1 VRGETTLVSMRALQ
15 LVEYK
20 RFELVDLPVPKV
32 QADEV
37 RIQVK
42 ACGIC
47 GSDVHGMDGSSGR
60 RIPPIVMG
68 HEAAGEIVEVGDE
81 VVGFGVGDRVT
92 FDSTIFCGECGFCQ
106 RGEINLCDNR
116 RVMGVSCGDYR
127 QNGAFAEYV
136 VAPARILHKLP
147 AGMSYQ
153 HAAMVEPVS
162 IAYHAVRR
170 SGIEPGQSAAVF
182 GVGMIGLLIVQVLR
196 VFGASRIVAVDL
208 DPAKVE
214 LALSLGATDSALD
227 EPVDVALE
235 AVGITPTVS
244 ASINAVRKGGTVVLV
259 GNLSPKVE
267 IPLQAVVTR
276 ELNVFGTCG
285 SQGEY
290 PECLELIASGQV
302 QVEPLISKSIGLED
316 AAEYFHRLYAA
327 EPGLLKV
334 MVCP

>member
-1 VRGETTLVSMRALQ
+1 MRALQ
-15 LVEYK
+15 LVEYQQ
-20 RFELVDLPVPKV
+20 FDLVDLPTPNL
-32 QADEV
+32 QPDEV
-37 RIQVK
+37 LIQVK

-47 GSDVHGMDGSSGR
+47 GSDIHGMDGSSGR

-68 HEAAGEIVEVGDE
+68 HEAAGVITQTGAKVTDFTAGDA
-81 VVGFGVGDRVT
+81 VT
-92 FDSTIFCGECGFCQ
+92 FDSTIFCGECSYCQ
-106 RGEINLCDNR
+106 RGEINLCENR

-136 VAPARILHKLP
+136 AAPARILHRLP
-147 AGMSYQ
+147 TGMSFE

-170 SGIEPGQSAAVF
+170 SGIKPGQSAAVF

-196 VFGASRIVAVDL
+196 VFGASRIVAIDL
-208 DPAKVE
+208 DPAKVA
-214 LALSLGATDSALD
+214 LAKSLGATHDTLD
-227 EPVDVALE
+227 ELVDVALE
-235 AVGITPTVS
+235 AVGITPTVT
-244 ASINAVRKGGTVVLV
+244 ASINGVNKGGTVVLV

-267 IPLQAVVTR
+267 IPLQSLVTR

-290 PECLELIASGQV
+290 PECLELIANGQV
-302 QVEPLISKSIGLED
+302 QVDPLITNRIGLED
-316 AAEYFHRLYAA
+316 AAEYFARLYKA
-327 EPGLLKV
+327 EPRLMKV

>member
-1 VRGETTLVSMRALQ
+1 MRALQ
-15 LVEYK
+15 LVEYQQ
-20 RFELVDLPVPKV
+20 FDLVDLPTPSL
-32 QADEV
+32 QPDEV
-37 RIQVK
+37 LIEVK

-47 GSDVHGMDGSSGR
+47 GSDIHGMDGSSGR

-68 HEAAGEIVEVGDE
+68 HEAAGMITEVGAKVTDYAA
-81 VVGFGVGDRVT
+81 GDAVT
-92 FDSTIFCGECGFCQ
+92 FDSTIFCGECSYCQ
-106 RGEINLCDNR
+106 RGEINLCENR

-136 VAPARILHKLP
+136 SAPSRILHRLP
-147 AGMSYQ
+147 EGMSFE

-170 SGIEPGQSAAVF
+170 SGIKPGQSAAVF

-196 VFGASRIVAVDL
+196 VFGASRIVAIDL
-208 DPAKVE
+208 DPAKVA
-214 LALSLGATDSALD
+214 LAKSLGATHDTLD
-227 EPVDVALE
+227 EQVDVALE
-235 AVGITPTVS
+235 AVGITPTVT
-244 ASINAVRKGGTVVLV
+244 ASINAVNKGGTVVLV

-267 IPLQAVVTR
+267 IPLQSLVTR

-302 QVEPLISKSIGLED
+302 QVDPLISHRVGLED
-316 AAEYFHRLYAA
+316 AAEYFPRLYKA
-327 EPGLLKV
+327 EPGLMKV

>member
-1 VRGETTLVSMRALQ
+1 MRALQ
-15 LVEYK
+15 LVEYQQ
-20 RFELVDLPVPKV
+20 FDLVDLPTPSL
-32 QADEV
+32 QPDEV
-37 RIQVK
+37 LIEVK

-47 GSDVHGMDGSSGR
+47 GSDIHGMDGSSGR

-68 HEAAGEIVEVGDE
+68 HEAAGVITEVGASVTDY
-81 VVGFGVGDRVT
+81 VAGDAVT
-92 FDSTIFCGECGFCQ
+92 FDSTIFCGECSYCQ
-106 RGEINLCDNR
+106 RGEINLCENR

-136 VAPARILHKLP
+136 AAPSRILHRLP
-147 AGMSYQ
+147 AGMSFE

-170 SGIEPGQSAAVF
+170 SGIKPGQSAAVF

-196 VFGASRIVAVDL
+196 VFGASRIVAIDL
-208 DPAKVE
+208 DPAKVA
-214 LALSLGATDSALD
+214 LAKSLGATHDTLD
-227 EPVDVALE
+227 EQVDVALE
-235 AVGITPTVS
+235 AVGITPTVT
-244 ASINAVRKGGTVVLV
+244 ASINAVNKGGTVVLV

-267 IPLQAVVTR
+267 IPLQSLVTR

-302 QVEPLISKSIGLED
+302 QVDPLITHRVGLED
-316 AAEYFHRLYAA
+316 AAEYFARLYKA
-327 EPGLLKV
+327 EPGLMKV

>member
-1 VRGETTLVSMRALQ
+1 MRALQ
-15 LVEYK
+15 LVEYQQ
-20 RFELVDLPVPKV
+20 FSVLDLPIP
-32 QADEV
+32 DLLPEEV
-37 RIQVK
+37 LIQVK

-47 GSDVHGMDGSSGR
+47 GSDIHGMDGSSGR

-68 HEAAGEIVEVGDE
+68 HEASGVITEIGGTVTDYQ
-81 VVGFGVGDRVT
+81 VGDRVT
-92 FDSTIFCGECGFCQ
+92 FDSTIFCGDCDYCR
-106 RGEINLCDNR
+106 RGEINLCENR

-136 VAPARILHKLP
+136 VAPARILYRLP
-147 AGMSYQ
+147 TGMSFE

-170 SGIEPGQSAAVF
+170 SGIKPGQSAAVY

-196 VFGASRIVAVDL
+196 VFGASRIVAIDL
-208 DPAKVE
+208 DPGKVALAK
-214 LALSLGATDSALD
+214 SFGATHDSLD

-235 AVGITPTVS
+235 AVGITPTVT
-244 ASINAVRKGGTVVLV
+244 ASINSVVKGGTVVLV

-267 IPLQAVVTR
+267 IPLQSVVTR
-276 ELNVFGTCG
+276 ELSVFGTCG

-302 QVEPLISKSIGLED
+302 QVDPLISASIGLDD
-316 AAEYFHRLYAA
+316 AADYFHRLYKA
-327 EPGLLKV
+327 EPGLMKV

>member
-1 VRGETTLVSMRALQ
+1 MRALQ
-15 LVEYK
+15 LVEYQQ
-20 RFELVDLPVPKV
+20 FDLVDLPTPDL
-32 QADEV
+32 QPDEV
-37 RIQVK
+37 LIQVK

-47 GSDVHGMDGSSGR
+47 GSDIHGMDGSSGR

-68 HEAAGEIVEVGDE
+68 HEAAGVITETGANVTGYSPGDA
-81 VVGFGVGDRVT
+81 VT
-92 FDSTIFCGECGFCQ
+92 FDSTIFCGECNYCQ
-106 RGEINLCDNR
+106 RGEINLCENR

-136 VAPARILHKLP
+136 AAPARILHRLP
-147 AGMSYQ
+147 AGMSFE

-170 SGIEPGQSAAVF
+170 SGIKPGQSAAVF

-196 VFGASRIVAVDL
+196 VFGASRIVAIDL
-208 DPAKVE
+208 DPAKVA
-214 LALSLGATDSALD
+214 LAKSLGATHDTLD

-235 AVGITPTVS
+235 AVGITPTVT
-244 ASINAVRKGGTVVLV
+244 ASINAVNKGGTVVLV

-267 IPLQAVVTR
+267 IPLQSLVTR

-290 PECLELIASGQV
+290 PECLELIANGQV
-302 QVEPLISKSIGLED
+302 QVDPLITHRVGLED
-316 AAEYFHRLYAA
+316 AAEYFARLYKA
-327 EPGLLKV
+327 EPGLMKV